1 MHSPRSLLVTGGA
14 GFIGANFV
22 RYFLDAHPEARIA
35 NLDSLTYAGSLDN
48 LRGALDDPRHTFIHG
63 DIANGPLVLSL
74 MRSHHV
80 DTVVHFAAESHVDR
94 SIDGPAAFVHT
105 NVLGTFVLLEA
116 AREVWGGLTLA
127 SAGSGDGSVRFHQVS
142 TDEVYGS
149 LNDDDPPFT
158 ERTPYAPNSP
168 YSASKAAADH
178 LVRAYA
184 HTYGLPITITNCSNN
199 YGPLQHP
206 EKFIP
211 TVIAACLAERP
222 IPVYGTGRNIRDW
235 LHVRDHCTAI
245 DTVLRRG
252 APGGTYLVGADNER
266 RNIELTRII
275 CRLLDELRP
284 RAAGSYEE
292 LISFVTDRAG
302 HDFRYAIDAGKLTAE
317 LGWKPDIEFETG
329 LRETIEW
336 YVRRATANAAE

>member
-1 MHSPRSLLVTGGA
+1 MHQPRKMLVTGGA

-22 RYFLDAHPEARIA
+22 RYVLDAHVDERVV

-48 LRGALDDPRHTFIHG
+48 LRGVLDDPRHTFVHG
-63 DIANGPLVLSL
+63 DIANGQLVLSL
-74 MRSHHV
+74 LADHEI
-80 DTVVHFAAESHVDR
+80 DTIVHFAAESHVDR

-116 AREVWGGLTLA
+116 ARERWL
-127 SAGSGDGSVRFHQVS
+127 GDKRRAASVRFHQVS

-149 LNDDDPPFT
+149 LGDDDPPFT
-158 ERTPYAPNSP
+158 ERTPYSPNSP

-199 YGPLQHP
+199 YGPYQHT

-211 TVIAACLAERP
+211 TVVSACLEERP
-222 IPVYGTGRNIRDW
+222 IPVYGTGTNVRDW

-252 APGGTYLVGADNER
+252 VPGETYLVGADNEC

-275 CRLLDELRP
+275 CRVLDELRP
-284 RAAGSYEE
+284 RAAGPHEE
-292 LISFVTDRAG
+292 LITFVTDRAG
-302 HDFRYAIDAGKLTAE
+302 HDFRYAIDASKLATE
-317 LGWKPDIEFETG
+317 LHWRPQIPFEAG
-329 LRETIEW
+329 LRRTIEW
-336 YVRRATANAAE
+336 YMAGGTAGGGAAGD